1 MRRKKGLQSRGEESH
16 CRGLHRMARYL
27 ALKIP
32 RVQKTRAGS
41 TPASGTKFNEY
52 GELWKAQL
60 HEG

>member
-1 MRRKKGLQSRGEESH
+1 
-16 CRGLHRMARYL
+16 MARYL